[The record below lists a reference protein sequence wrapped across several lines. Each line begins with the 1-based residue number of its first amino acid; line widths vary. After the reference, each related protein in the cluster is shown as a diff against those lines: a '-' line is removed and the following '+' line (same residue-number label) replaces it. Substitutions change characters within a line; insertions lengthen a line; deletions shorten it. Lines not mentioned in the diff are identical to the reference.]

1 MTPPCPFTWMLSP
14 PGYSKV
20 SGGPDS
26 MVLAIGKGKVPA
38 GIRWEHRIWAW
49 ERHSG
54 IRAYDFGRPRLW
66 HIPWP
71 SRVLGVID
79 RSC

>member
-54 IRAYDFGRPRLW
+54 IRAM
-66 HIPWP
+66 I
-71 SRVLGVID
+71 SVLQDHSTYHGQVVITG
-79 RSC
+79 S